1 MRSST
6 VFGAGLVTLWVLG
19 WGSLTWANLIT
30 GVIVAVAVFVA
41 LPEVRRG
48 QRVIVRPVP
57 LARLVGRTL
66 RDVVASNALLAREVL
81 QPRPRIRTAVVR
93 VPLPGC
99 SDAMLTALTNIV
111 AMTPGTMPVDVED
124 DPPAMFVHV
133 LQLGD
138 VDRVRREI
146 GSLHRQMVRA
156 FGTPE
161 EIAAAEAGDVEAGG
175 TGAGGADAGGADAED
190 VDRGAGSA

>member
-30 GVIVAVAVFVA
+30 GVIVTVAVFVA

-48 QRVIVRPVP
+48 QRIVVRPLP
-57 LARLVGRTL
+57 LARLVGRAL
-66 RDVVASNALLAREVL
+66 RDVVVSNALLTREVL

-99 SDAMLTALTNIV
+99 GDGMLTALTNIV
-111 AMTPGTMPVDVED
+111 AMTPGTMPVEVED
-124 DPPAMFVHV
+124 DPPAMYVHV
-133 LQLGD
+133 LRLDD

-161 EIAAAEAGDVEAGG
+161 EIAAAEAGAAEAGD
-175 TGAGGADAGGADAED
+175 TGAGGADAED
-190 VDRGAGSA
+190 VDPGAGSR